1 MPRFHLAVRARRF
14 HEEPPDPFA
23 ALLDRELTG
32 AILTAVE
39 PAPWDRVVRLR
50 WRLPLRDDGATLRTV
65 VVELLGRSA
74 NLVLLDELGAVLAY
88 CRDLRSAFRAPAVGR
103 RYEPPPGREAYA
115 GLPAGPLDARS
126 IAGRFVTPAE
136 FLAPLCKPLA
146 LDLPVERSTE
156 RLEEILLSLKMQAW
170 SPVVYSGRPLEAYV
184 EGDPVGRDEIVPLAL
199 ALQSP
204 ERVFGGDR
212 VVSRYDS
219 PSEAT
224 EVACTLLERLR
235 DFRDRRDH
243 LAAQVRHEVERCD
256 VLLGKLQR
264 ELDAAR
270 RSDELRR
277 LAEALL
283 AGLRTARL
291 EKDAAV
297 VADPYDPSGAL
308 LRVPIDPARSLQ
320 ENAQLLFARWKK
332 GRRGLVTIETRIEA
346 VRSRRD
352 EWRGLETPA
361 AAARTRDDL
370 DRLKEAMGR
379 LGVVHAAP
387 AKTRGAAP
395 RRKEV
400 PARVRRFTSPDG
412 FVILVGKSG
421 EENDTLTFR
430 VASPNDFWLHA
441 AGQPGAHVVVRN
453 PQRLKSLPEPTLRA
467 AAQAAAF
474 YSGARAEGKVEVHY
488 TQRRYVHKGKGMPS
502 GQVLLRRFRSIQ
514 VAPRPPA
521 STLEDV

>member
-1 MPRFHLAVRARRF
+1 MLRARRF
-14 HEEPPDPFA
+14 QEEAPDPFA
-23 ALLDRELTG
+23 ALLDRELAG
-32 AILTAVE
+32 AILTAIE
-39 PAPWDRVVRLR
+39 TMPWDRVVRLR
-50 WRLPLRDDGATLRTV
+50 LRLPRRDDGATVRNL

-74 NLVLLDELGAVLAY
+74 NLLLLDEADTILAF
-88 CRDLRSAFRAPAVGR
+88 CRDPKSAFRAPAVGH

-115 GLPAGPLDARS
+115 GLRPGPLD
-126 IAGRFVTPAE
+126 GRLISEKFASPAE

-146 LDLPVERSTE
+146 LDLPVERPGE
-156 RLEEILLSLKMQAW
+156 RLEEILRAVGDEVW
-170 SPVVYSGRPLEAYV
+170 SPVVYSVRPLEAYM
-184 EGDPVGRDEIVPLAL
+184 EGDAAGRDEIVPLAL
-199 ALQSP
+199 PVRSP
-204 ERVFGGDR
+204 ERVFGGER
-212 VVSRYDS
+212 LVAPQAS

-224 EVACTLLERLR
+224 EIACNLLERLR

-256 VLLGKLQR
+256 VLLGKLER
-264 ELDAAR
+264 EIDAAR
-270 RSDELRR
+270 RSEDSRR
-277 LAEALL
+277 LAESLL
-283 AGLRTARL
+283 AGLRTARV
-291 EKDAAV
+291 EANEAV
-297 VADPYDPSGAL
+297 VPDPYDPSGAL
-308 LRVPIDPARSLQ
+308 IRVPIDPAQSLQ

-332 GRRGLVTIETRIEA
+332 GRRGMVTIGKRIEA
-346 VRSRRD
+346 VRRRRD

-361 AAARTRDDL
+361 AAARTQADL

-379 LGVVHAAP
+379 LGLVHAAP
-387 AKTRGAAP
+387 AKTKGATP
-395 RRKEV
+395 RLKEI

-412 FVILVGKSG
+412 LVILVGKSG

-488 TQRRYVHKGKGMPS
+488 TQRRYVHKRKGMPS